1 MNTTFANAPLT
12 PFAIEPVFDQP
23 LPDQLPGATA
33 PVDWA
38 TVELPD
44 TWADRVSWK
53 RLSDV
58 RRVLR
63 TILGRER
70 QRVQLP
76 DTLPGRGLI
85 PKYVLQEFHNLPN
98 GNYSKVF
105 SRGYSQGF
113 DRLMLGS
120 LRGGRQRVAEAL
132 RGADCALDLGCGA
145 GRQAVALR
153 EVGITEV
160 WGLDPSPYLLQNA
173 ARAHSGVTWVQG
185 VAERTGLADGQFDA
199 VAVCFV
205 FHEIP
210 PHYLRQ
216 ALVELARI
224 TRPGARLAVLEPS
237 PQQWTASYLWL
248 WRHHGWRG
256 MYYRALAKRAY
267 EPFADA
273 WHRQDFAMLLAE
285 AGFTLLEEETG
296 CPFRFFLAQRDPSV
310 AAVHSPSTSMD
321 KS

>member
-1 MNTTFANAPLT
+1 MNTTFANASST
-12 PFAIEPVFDQP
+12 PFAIEAVVDQP
-23 LPDQLPGATA
+23 ASVGTPI
-33 PVDWA
+33 DWA
-38 TVELPD
+38 HVELPD
-44 TWADRVSWK
+44 AWADRVDWTH
-53 RLSDV
+53 LPDV

-76 DTLPGRGLI
+76 DDLPGRALI

-98 GNYSKVF
+98 GNYSKSF

-113 DRLMLGS
+113 DRFMLGS

-145 GRQAVALR
+145 GRQAAALR
-153 EVGITEV
+153 DVGIGEV

-173 ARAHSGVTWVQG
+173 ARAHSGITWVQG

-216 ALVELARI
+216 ALAELARV

-237 PQQWTASYLWL
+237 PLQWTASYQWL
-248 WRHHGWRG
+248 WRQYGWRG

-296 CPFRFFLAQRDPSV
+296 CPFRFFLAQRDPN
-310 AAVHSPSTSMD
+310 ATAVHSPSTSMD

>member
-1 MNTTFANAPLT
+1 MNTTFANASHT
-12 PFAIEPVFDQP
+12 SFAIEPVVEPP
-23 LPDQLPGATA
+23 LSSAA
-33 PVDWA
+33 PIDWA
-38 TVELPD
+38 HIELPD
-44 TWADRVSWK
+44 AWADRVDWTHLPS
-53 RLSDV
+53 V
-58 RRVLR
+58 RRVVR

-76 DTLPGRGLI
+76 DDLPGRALI

-98 GNYSKVF
+98 GNYSKAF

-113 DRLMLGS
+113 DRFMLGS

-132 RGADCALDLGCGA
+132 RGAECALDLGCGA
-145 GRQAVALR
+145 GRQAAALR

-173 ARAHSGVTWVQG
+173 ARSHTGITWVQG
-185 VAERTGLADGQFDA
+185 VAERTGLAEGQFDA
-199 VAVCFV
+199 VAICFV
-205 FHEIP
+205 LHEIP

-216 ALVELARI
+216 ALAELVRI

-237 PQQWTASYLWL
+237 PLQWTASYRSL
-248 WRHHGWRG
+248 WRQHGWRG

-296 CPFRFFLAQRDPSV
+296 CPFRFFLAQRDPNA